1 MTFDVFAKVSVKG
14 EDQCPLYRFLTRHPD
29 KKIAGEVAWN
39 FQKYLVGRDGTVLA
53 KWDPR
58 VKPTDKK
65 VTEEVEK
72 AIKAH
77 KPTTEANPST
87 DG

>member
-14 EDQCPLYRFLTRHPD
+14 KDQCPLYRFLTGHPD
-29 KKIAGEVAWN
+29 KKIAGKVSWN
-39 FQKYLVGRDGTVLA
+39 FQKYLVGRDGTVVA
-53 KWDPR
+53 KWGPR

-65 VTEEVEK
+65 VTLRIEEALKQPEP
-72 AIKAH
+72 A
-77 KPTTEANPST
+77 TEAKPSP